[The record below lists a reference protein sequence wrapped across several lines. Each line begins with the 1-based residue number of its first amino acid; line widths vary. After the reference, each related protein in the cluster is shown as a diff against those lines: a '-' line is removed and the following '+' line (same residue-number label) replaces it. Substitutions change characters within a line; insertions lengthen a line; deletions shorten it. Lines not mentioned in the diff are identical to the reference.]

1 MAATASTAVPLR
13 TVLLAPGV
21 ARVFAA
27 SLVGRLPAGALG
39 LLLILRTRE
48 LGGSFGAGG
57 LAAGAFSLG
66 LAVSAPAI
74 GRAVDAR
81 GQTRVL
87 AVCAAAVAGALIALA
102 LLPSRAPLGAVLALA
117 VLAGIAHPPLSACLR
132 ALWPH
137 LLPDPSRQHAAYAL
151 EAAALEVSY
160 VLGPLVLVSVVATRS
175 AALALAL
182 CAALLL
188 AGTLAFAAHPA
199 SRGWPA
205 GGRAARGLGGALRS
219 PGVRTLLATQAFL
232 GCSFGAIE
240 VGVAAFADHAGARG
254 ATGPILA
261 AWGLSSMLGGIAAG
275 RRGAPADPVGRLLVL
290 LAAMAAADAVLAL
303 APTPLVLGL
312 LCVPAG
318 AAIAPLFGVTYAL
331 AGDAARE
338 GTITEAYTWLAT
350 GIAVGLAT
358 GSAAGGALAAHLG
371 GGAAFLAAAAA
382 VAAAG
387 ILTRSR
393 APVLRPRS
401 AP

>member
-1 MAATASTAVPLR
+1 MRAAPRHRGGMAVAASTAIPLR

-39 LLLILRTRE
+39 LLLIRRTRE

-188 AGTLAFAAHPA
+188 AGTPAFAAHPA
-199 SRGWPA
+199 SRGSPA
-205 GGRAARGLGGALRS
+205 GGGRAGGAAPGPPRRDGGRRRGARPRPHAARPRAALRPRRSGDRAALRRH
-219 PGVRTLLATQAFL
+219 VRTGRRRGSRGHDHGGVHVAGDRHRGRPGYRL
-232 GCSFGAIE
+232 GRGRRSGRPPRRGR
-240 VGVAAFADHAGARG
+240 GVPGR
-254 ATGPILA
+254 
-261 AWGLSSMLGGIAAG
+261 G
-275 RRGAPADPVGRLLVL
+275 RRGGRRGHPH
-290 LAAMAAADAVLAL
+290 AV
-303 APTPLVLGL
+303 
-312 LCVPAG
+312 AG
-318 AAIAPLFGVTYAL
+318 AGPASPLRAVIA
-331 AGDAARE
+331 
-338 GTITEAYTWLAT
+338 
-350 GIAVGLAT
+350 
-358 GSAAGGALAAHLG
+358 
-371 GGAAFLAAAAA
+371 
-382 VAAAG
+382 
-387 ILTRSR
+387 
-393 APVLRPRS
+393 
-401 AP
+401 